1 LTTWYVQEGSKVQE
15 LDEDKLRKLLRED
28 ELHGVELAR
37 RRDETEWRPLH
48 DYQIFGDEV
57 PHTGDAA
64 SAARQRQLVSFAGHL
79 AVYIIVNTIFS
90 FWWPLTLFWG
100 LALLG
105 HANRTF
111 PAAMD
116 WFRKRTEGELAA
128 PQAAA
133 PIAEPEPCEEP
144 PDAYLAELEAAIEAL
159 DLAIGEHTGEPEHPD
174 LDAIR
179 GTALTLHEQRLAL
192 ETVANDDAMARL
204 EAELKEAQH
213 HIDDDDERGAEIYE
227 AQATAIID
235 RLDNMKDAAMTADR
249 LRARERTLL
258 HQLEGTR
265 MDLLRVQAR
274 KQPIPV
280 LGNKL
285 ARVRDELEA
294 ESEVE
299 EKLAQ
304 ARRAAQRK
312 TI

>member
-1 LTTWYVQEGSKVQE
+1 MTTWYVQEGSKVEE

-28 ELHGVELAR
+28 DLHGTELAR
-37 RRDETEWRPLH
+37 RRDETEWHPLH
-48 DYQIFGDEV
+48 DYQIFRDEV

-64 SAARQRQLVSFAGHL
+64 VAARQRQLVSFAGHL
-79 AVYIIVNTIFS
+79 AIYIIVNTILSFS
-90 FWWPLTLFWG
+90 WPVMLFWG

-111 PAAMD
+111 PSFIQ
-116 WFRKRTEGELAA
+116 WFQRRADQESPAQLANTTTTE
-128 PQAAA
+128 PD
-133 PIAEPEPCEEP
+133 PCAEEA
-144 PDAYLAELEAAIEAL
+144 DLYLNELEAAIEAL
-159 DLAIGEHTGEPEHPD
+159 ETAIGEHSGDEEHPD
-174 LDAIR
+174 LEGIR
-179 GTALTLHEQRLAL
+179 ETAHTLHEQRLSL
-192 ETVANDDAMARL
+192 EAVANDDAMARL

-213 HIDDDDERGAEIYE
+213 HIDADDERGAEIFE
-227 AQATAIID
+227 AQAAAIVD
-235 RLDNMKDAAMTADR
+235 RLRNMKDAAMTADR

-280 LGNKL
+280 LESKL

-312 TI
+312 SI